1 MASHPDQPLD
11 KPEQFLFEL
20 SEIPHFGERVAC
32 LIFQS
37 DFNDALNNIASKLNN
52 MKATSGV
59 SIKRVRDD
67 ETQLRNDTNSDGVGR
82 GGSDNA
88 YDICSQLLMTSES
101 LKKVL
106 AIILALGNYMNGGN
120 RQRGQADG
128 FGLEILPKLRDVKSK
143 GR

>member
-88 YDICSQLLMTSES
+88 YDICS
-101 LKKVL
+101 
-106 AIILALGNYMNGGN
+106 
-120 RQRGQADG
+120 
-128 FGLEILPKLRDVKSK
+128 
-143 GR
+143 